1 MPESMNKY
9 RGVGVA
15 NTEQRSNKVY
25 LDKPTPVTSEE
36 RRADTTAI

>member
-1 MPESMNKY
+1 MNKY

-25 LDKPTPVTSEE
+25 LDKPTPIRSKD
-36 RRADTTAI
+36 RHI